1 MVDRSVWKPMEDTAT
16 DSTYI
21 KKLKAR
27 INQIV
32 EQELTFV
39 DFKSQVNKEE
49 LAADTF
55 NEVIKRENFYF
66 SVDDNKRNTN
76 LKVYNAK
83 APGNKFRTPNAILPH
98 EHVPIHS

>member
-1 MVDRSVWKPMEDTAT
+1 MWELSESSALEASGKRAEEAEYLQSMQNAMQERSAWKPMEDNANDTA
-16 DSTYI
+16 YI

-39 DFKSQVNKEE
+39 DFKNQVNKEE

-55 NEVIKRENFYF
+55 NEVI
-66 SVDDNKRNTN
+66 
-76 LKVYNAK
+76 
-83 APGNKFRTPNAILPH
+83 
-98 EHVPIHS
+98 

>member
-1 MVDRSVWKPMEDTAT
+1 LWELSESSALEASGKRAEEAEYLQSMQNAMQERSAWKPMEDNAT
-16 DSTYI
+16 DTAYI

-39 DFKSQVNKEE
+39 DFKNQVNKEE

-55 NEVIKRENFYF
+55 NEVI
-66 SVDDNKRNTN
+66 
-76 LKVYNAK
+76 
-83 APGNKFRTPNAILPH
+83 
-98 EHVPIHS
+98 